1 MISLTDTQRIGV
13 GLMGF
18 GVFFLLFGVLLYF
31 DRVLL
36 GFGNILFVSGLPFI
50 MGLQNT
56 LRFFFQWQKRKGSSF
71 FLGGILLV
79 LLRWPVVG
87 MLCESY
93 GFFLLFKSTLPLV
106 SEFLSMIPV
115 LGSIFTLPGL
125 STVLKRFSEQGSL
138 V

>member
-1 MISLTDTQRIGV
+1 MISLTDTQRIGA

-36 GFGNILFVSGLPFI
+36 AFGNILFVSGLPFI
-50 MGLQNT
+50 TGLWNT
-56 LRFFFQWQKRKGSSF
+56 FRFFFQRQKVKGSSF
-71 FLGGILLV
+71 FLAGILLI
-79 LLRWPVVG
+79 LLRWPAVG

-93 GFFLLFKSTLPLV
+93 GCFILFKSTLPLV
-106 SEFLSMIPV
+106 SEFLSNVPV
-115 LGSIFTLPGL
+115 LGLIFTFPRF
-125 STVLKRFSEQGSL
+125 SMVLKKFSERGSL

>member
-1 MISLTDTQRIGV
+1 
-13 GLMGF
+13 MGF

-36 GFGNILFVSGLPFI
+36 GLGNILFVSGLPFI
-50 MGLQNT
+50 TGLRNT
-56 LRFFFQWQKRKGSSF
+56 FQFFLQRQKAKGLSF
-71 FLGGILLV
+71 FLAGILLV

-106 SEFLSMIPV
+106 SEFLSKIPV
-115 LGSIFTLPGL
+115 LRLIFTFPGL
-125 STVLKRFSEQGSL
+125 SMVLKRFNEGGSL